1 MDRVLG
7 LDKII
12 NDAVTNGIFPGAN
25 YVVVSKYGTFTNS
38 FGKKA
43 LMPEPEEN
51 NIDTLYDMASC
62 TKVLATTS
70 CIMKLLEMG
79 KLRLY
84 DSVSQYV
91 TEFIHK
97 DIVIWDLMTHS
108 SGLPAD
114 VARASKLKS
123 REELLEKIYNVEL
136 KYPKYSDVVY
146 SDIGFILLGMVVEKV
161 SGMPLDEFA
170 KKYVFDPLEMY
181 HTGFNR
187 FVVGTKQDAN
197 IDYSKY
203 APTEKRSDEI
213 VNEILRGKVHDE
225 KAYIMG
231 GVAGHAGLFS
241 CVADISHFIT
251 MILNDGVYKEKQFFS
266 KATID
271 LLFTPQVRVPKGVSL
286 DCLQRGLGW
295 IVRGDYCGA
304 GDLASPE
311 TIHHTGFTGTN
322 VCIDRINKVGFAILS
337 NRVHPTRANTLLIPF
352 RSKVGNYIIA
362 NFGGR
367 NEY

>member
-1 MDRVLG
+1 MERVKG

-12 NDAVTNGIFPGAN
+12 SDAVVNGIFPGAN
-25 YVVVSKYGTFTNS
+25 YVVVSKYGTFKNS

-43 LMPEPEEN
+43 LIPLEEDN
-51 NIDTLYDMASC
+51 DINTLYDMASC
-62 TKVLATTS
+62 TKVLSTTS

-84 DSVSQYV
+84 DNVSKYV
-91 TEFIHK
+91 PDFIHQ
-97 DIVIWDLMTHS
+97 DILVWDLLTHS

-114 VARASKLKS
+114 VHRAAKLKS
-123 REELLEKIYNVEL
+123 KEELFEKIFNVEL
-136 KYPKYSDVVY
+136 KYERHSDIVY
-146 SDIGFILLGMVVEKV
+146 SDIGFILLGLVVESI
-161 SGMPLDEFA
+161 SGMPLDQFA
-170 KKYVFDPLEMY
+170 KENVFDPLEMY

-187 FVVGTKQDAN
+187 ISDNMNVDF
-197 IDYSKY
+197 SKY
-203 APTEKRSDEI
+203 AATEKRSDEI
-213 VNEILRGKVHDE
+213 VDEVLRGKVHDE

-241 CVADISHFIT
+241 CVEDISHFIE
-251 MILNDGVYKEKQFFS
+251 MVLNDGVYKGKQFFS

-271 LLFTPQVRVPKGVSL
+271 LLFTPQIKKPKGVAL
-286 DCLQRGLGW
+286 DCTQRGLGW
-295 IVRGDYCGA
+295 IVKGDFCAA

-322 VCIDRINKVGFAILS
+322 VCIDRINKVGFSILS
-337 NRVHPTRANTLLIPF
+337 NRVHPTRANTLIIPF
-352 RSKVGNYIIA
+352 RAKVGNYIIA

-367 NEY
+367 NE